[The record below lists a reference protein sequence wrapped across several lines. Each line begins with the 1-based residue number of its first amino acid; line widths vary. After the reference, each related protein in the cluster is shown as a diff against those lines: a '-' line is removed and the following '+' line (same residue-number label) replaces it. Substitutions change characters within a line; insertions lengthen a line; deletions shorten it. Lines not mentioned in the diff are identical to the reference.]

1 MLAILRY
8 DRYRRNC
15 VAKLKN
21 EGAGKFRKARK
32 DRRGGRE
39 FQAAVKLGEAADYS
53 ASGRTSASHPPDNGG
68 NLDRK
73 ELNHHLSRTIYDD
86 CAGRHCA
93 NVKRFSVKI
102 TCSMV
107 MSSFVCSIAT
117 DIAQQPNV
125 RFYMMGARRKRVLMA
140 ETAIQ
145 FLERWR
151 LFRHPCA
158 QRREIHR
165 GSGPRA
171 LAAFRLR
178 RGRDYSRFK
187 RHEHLRGS
195 FSAHRAHSR
204 NQLRGD
210 LRARGTA
217 RNRSQRNRP
226 SSV

>member
-1 MLAILRY
+1 MSIAVEIERVAISPVRHNRDMLAILRY

-53 ASGRTSASHPPDNGG
+53 ASGRTSASHHPDNGG

-107 MSSFVCSIAT
+107 ISSFVCSIAT

-151 LFRHPCA
+151 QAHVYAEL
-158 QRREIHR
+158 
-165 GSGPRA
+165 RA
-171 LAAFRLR
+171 LEQLDETVAECVGAAAEDDISADDLENAAGGSLKEYLR
-178 RGRDYSRFK
+178 
-187 RHEHLRGS
+187 
-195 FSAHRAHSR
+195 
-204 NQLRGD
+204 
-210 LRARGTA
+210 TA
-217 RNRSQRNRP
+217 IINTSE
-226 SSV
+226 